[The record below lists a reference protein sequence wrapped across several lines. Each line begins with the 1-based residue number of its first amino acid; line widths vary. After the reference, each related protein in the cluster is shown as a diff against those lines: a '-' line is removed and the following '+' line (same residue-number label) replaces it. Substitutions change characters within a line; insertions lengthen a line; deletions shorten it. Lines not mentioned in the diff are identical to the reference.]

1 MPSIFQSVCHGAR
14 GINQKFFENDIY
26 VPSTVTDATIDVSV
40 ALQKLHSTSYSG
52 GQVLLGLGYD
62 QDSLP
67 TGKLEYTVNGSTWSA
82 LNTNG
87 GINHSEFHTFKIP
100 AVAGNYVN
108 LRHTVAAKTILL
120 KQAVAHYNV
129 PPRR

>member
-1 MPSIFQSVCHGAR
+1 MPSIFQNASHGPRAV
-14 GINQKFFENDIY
+14 NQKFFENDIY

-40 ALQKLHSTSYSG
+40 ALEKLQSTSYAG
-52 GQVLLGLGYD
+52 GQVTLTIGYD

-87 GINHSEFHTFKIP
+87 VNHSELHTFKIP
-100 AVAGNYVN
+100 VTSGNYVN
-108 LRHTVAAKTILL
+108 VRHTVAAKTILL
-120 KQAVAHYNV
+120 KQATAHNNV